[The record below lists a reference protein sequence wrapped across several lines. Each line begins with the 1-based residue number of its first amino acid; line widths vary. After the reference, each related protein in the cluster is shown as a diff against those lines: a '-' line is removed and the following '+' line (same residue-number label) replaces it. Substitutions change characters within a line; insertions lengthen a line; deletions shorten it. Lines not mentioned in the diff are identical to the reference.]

1 MGTFHFPVRR
11 IKMEI
16 LTGKNGFSATTT
28 TASAQKRGPTSTTGF
43 RFLSGFLDFYGV
55 KTR

>member
-1 MGTFHFPVRR
+1 MGTFHFPIRR

-16 LTGKNGFSATTT
+16 LTGKNGFSATPT